1 MLYVLDCIATLSHK
15 SSVSL
20 DTIHMTK
27 KGHLLKMYYSV
38 LVQGLSDAIGGAVAG
53 SLQRVVA
60 ARYEE
65 VFKSVVIPGFEK
77 GCQEMFRQIDEAF
90 RRGTTECE

>member
-1 MLYVLDCIATLSHK
+1 M
-15 SSVSL
+15 
-20 DTIHMTK
+20 
-27 KGHLLKMYYSV
+27 
-38 LVQGLSDAIGGAVAG
+38 AG
-53 SLQRVVA
+53 SLQRVVV